1 MAPRKRGK
9 MTVRNEV
16 EPYDQEENEEEL
28 EPTPYENEYRRS
40 LNDPD
45 DDGEI
50 EDPVDMATQRSANK
64 KKGLVDRKDN
74 NATENTHDYKKRY
87 GDLKNHYDTK
97 LNEWKQKHEL
107 LEAQLNMAEQS
118 SSLPELPKSEEEL
131 EEFRTKYPEVYDVV
145 ETISALQAS
154 DKVREIESKLED
166 LKVKEQEAI
175 IQTAEQELVSL
186 HPDFENLREDENFLD
201 WLDSQP
207 ANIADGIYKNNT
219 DSQWA
224 ARVIDLFKADQGK
237 PSKTRSRKQ
246 TKQKSTPLK
255 KSAAEAV
262 TRTKQRRYI
271 EDLQDDTKVWTVTEI
286 SKLKP
291 HEFAALEK
299 DIDRAAKD
307 GRIVDSL

>member
-16 EPYDQEENEEEL
+16 EPYDREENEEEL

-74 NATENTHDYKKRY
+74 NATDNTHDYKKRY

-107 LEAQLNMAEQS
+107 LEAQLQMVDQS

-131 EEFRTKYPEVYDVV
+131 EEFRIKYPEVYDVV

-246 TKQKSTPLK
+246 TKQKSTPPK

-262 TRTKQRRYI
+262 TSTKQRRYI
-271 EDLQDDTKVWTVTEI
+271 EDLQDDTKVWTVKEI

-291 HEFAALEK
+291 HEFADLEK
-299 DIDRAAKD
+299 DIDRAAKE